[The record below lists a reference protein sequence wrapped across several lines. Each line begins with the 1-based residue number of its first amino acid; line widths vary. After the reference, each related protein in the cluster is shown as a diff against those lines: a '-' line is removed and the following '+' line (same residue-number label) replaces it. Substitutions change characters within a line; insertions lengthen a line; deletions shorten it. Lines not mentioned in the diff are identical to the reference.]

1 MNGQMFWYGD
11 GWSWWQPALMWGGML
26 VFWGLVIWGVY
37 AVVTA
42 RRRPAQAAP
51 SESAVSILQQRLARG
66 EIDSDE
72 FRRVRVLLESPGPTS
87 LGAGDRP

>member
-1 MNGQMFWYGD
+1 MMFWYGD

-42 RRRPAQAAP
+42 ARRPARAAP
-51 SESAVSILQQRLARG
+51 GESAVSILDQRLARG
-66 EIDSDE
+66 EIGPDE
-72 FRRVRVLLESPGPTS
+72 YQRVRGLLDDPGPTS
-87 LGAGDRP
+87 PGAGDRP